1 MSCLYI
7 DFEIDPTLTKDKLM
21 QLVGGIIYAKWEMF
35 ATHLQVERERREGIY
50 AQCHGIVTDCFVAVT
65 SIWLS
70 CESGTGNLPRTWD
83 TVFDA
88 LKLTGYPDLVDHVQE
103 ELASKYHLSRICSV
117 PDHQALNDR

>member
-1 MSCLYI
+1 MR
-7 DFEIDPTLTKDKLM
+7 DPTLTEDKLM
-21 QLVGGIIYAKWEMF
+21 QLVGGVIYAEWDMF
-35 ATHLQVERERREGIY
+35 ATHLQVERMRREGIRT
-50 AQCHGIVTDCFVAVT
+50 QCHGTDCFVAVT

-103 ELASKYHLSRICSV
+103 ELASEYHPGRICSV
-117 PDHQALNDR
+117 SDHQAQNNR

>member
-1 MSCLYI
+1 MCSWTHFPFVDI
-7 DFEIDPTLTKDKLM
+7 ARDPTLTKDRLV
-21 QLVGGIIYAKWEMF
+21 QLVGEIVDAEWEMF
-35 ATHLQVERERREGIY
+35 ATHLQVEIERRKGIHT
-50 AQCHGIVTDCFVAVT
+50 QCHGIVTDCFVAVT

-103 ELASKYHLSRICSV
+103 ELASEYHLGQYRIAGNTYS
-117 PDHQALNDR
+117 

>member
-1 MSCLYI
+1 MSYLCI
-7 DFEIDPTLTKDKLM
+7 DFEIDPTLTKDRLV
-21 QLVGGIIYAKWEMF
+21 QLVGGIIHTKWEMF
-35 ATHLQVERERREGIY
+35 ATHLKVERERIEGI
-50 AQCHGIVTDCFVAVT
+50 QCHGIVTDCFSAVT
-65 SIWLS
+65 SMWLS